1 MAFLPMNIKEVKA
14 RGWDEVDFVYVM
26 GDSYVDHPSFGAA
39 IITRVLEDCGYR
51 VAVLSQPDWKNDA
64 DFLQFGKPRLGF
76 FVTAGNIDSMVA
88 HYTVAKRK
96 RSDDAYTAGGKNG
109 KRPDRAVTVYSN
121 IIRRLYPDSV
131 IIIGGLEASLRR
143 FAHYDYWKNSELYKY
158 PYHPDVNI
166 GKVKSV
172 FGNTLYKVIS
182 KRMKNNKDMK
192 YNERKIK
199 IIKRLPKEEGVNL

>member
-39 IITRVLEDCGYR
+39 IITRVLEDCGYK

-64 DFLQFGKPRLGF
+64 DFLQLGKPRLGF

-109 KRPDRAVTVYSN
+109 KRPD
-121 IIRRLYPDSV
+121 L
-131 IIIGGLEASLRR
+131 SLI
-143 FAHYDYWKNSELYKY
+143 H
-158 PYHPDVNI
+158 I
-166 GKVKSV
+166 
-172 FGNTLYKVIS
+172 
-182 KRMKNNKDMK
+182 
-192 YNERKIK
+192 
-199 IIKRLPKEEGVNL
+199 